1 MTPTSRSTGP
11 RERVA
16 TSPSSSSAPCSR
28 RPRSGSALKSD
39 LESALEDDEFTL
51 LYHPIFDLDG
61 IEIQGVE
68 ALLRWQHPTKGTI
81 APDVFIPVLEERGL
95 IVDVGRWVL
104 NESCR
109 EAAAWHRQGHRTS
122 ISVNVSM
129 RQLESDQL
137 VEDVRNAL
145 TANGLDPAMLILE
158 VTESTL
164 MRDSVATVARLNS
177 LKQLGVKVAID
188 DFGTGYSSLAYLR
201 QFPVDV
207 LKIDRSFV
215 ADMSRSP
222 DAAALIHTLI
232 ELGRTLGLVTLA
244 EGIETHEQLEGL
256 RAEKCDHGQGF
267 LFSGPVDGVGDGRLL
282 EIARAARSIRRRGR
296 VRLPRPGR
304 PRRPPGRSVDV
315 VRRSAGAAGRSAGSR
330 IGGRAGERC
339 RRAGQSPRRSATAAS
354 GSSTRKLKLSSR

>member
-1 MTPTSRSTGP
+1 M
-11 RERVA
+11 
-16 TSPSSSSAPCSR
+16 TSPSSSSTRCSR
-28 RPRSGSALKSD
+28 RPRSVSAS
-39 LESALEDDEFTL
+39 SSTSSQRSHARQFSL

-68 ALLRWQHPTKGTI
+68 ALLRWEHPVRGTI
-81 APDVFIPVLEERGL
+81 APNAFIPMLEERGL
-95 IVDVGRWVL
+95 IIDVGRWVL
-104 NESCR
+104 NESCLPGR
-109 EAAAWHRQGHRTS
+109 GLARRRGTRAS

-129 RQLESDQL
+129 RQLESDQFIDDVQKALLSSGLEPSML
-137 VEDVRNAL
+137 V
-145 TANGLDPAMLILE
+145 LE

-164 MRDSVATVARLNS
+164 MRDSVGTVARLNR

-244 EGIETHEQLEGL
+244 EGVETHAQLEGL
-256 RAEKCDHGQGF
+256 RAEGCDQGQGF
-267 LFSGPVDGVGDGRLL
+267 LFSGPVSAAEMADLLQIAYAGRPVTSVDP
-282 EIARAARSIRRRGR
+282 AGPASGGAGTNGRPARS
-296 VRLPRPGR
+296 PRQRTLSG
-304 PRRPPGRSVDV
+304 GS
-315 VRRSAGAAGRSAGSR
+315 GGAGREANQSGEAAVKGS
-330 IGGRAGERC
+330 GERVW
-339 RRAGQSPRRSATAAS
+339 
-354 GSSTRKLKLSSR
+354 